1 MSFIAARGSSTSCPN
16 VVIGQSSRGD
26 WIVQDGDGRHG
37 GIFRHRRDALRFAF
51 ADCRA
56 ASIFMMPEPIELS
69 FGVPVMTPASRAPA
83 GGPESAMALTGPQT
97 PWGKKPAS
105 ATRGSILM
113 SADPAMPILIVD
125 DYQTMVRIIR
135 NLLKQIG
142 FENVDE
148 ASSGEEALAR
158 LREKRTASSFP
169 TGT

>member
-83 GGPESAMALTGPQT
+83 GSPRVRNGVNGSANAMGYET
-97 PWGKKPAS
+97 PAS
-105 ATRGSILM
+105 ADAREYAYECRPSD
-113 SADPAMPILIVD
+113 ADP
-125 DYQTMVRIIR
+125 RR
-135 NLLKQIG
+135 
-142 FENVDE
+142 
-148 ASSGEEALAR
+148 
-158 LREKRTASSFP
+158 
-169 TGT
+169 